1 MKKNIKCICGADAES
16 DGICKECR
24 TLLRA
29 KRSKNIAI
37 VEKFREDY
45 NKLHGIYKSYGQF
58 TAMIDVIARRKKN
71 FDDRRKKEDIKRLRK
86 NR

>member
-45 NKLHGIYKSYGQF
+45 NK
-58 TAMIDVIARRKKN
+58 
-71 FDDRRKKEDIKRLRK
+71 
-86 NR
+86 